1 MGRAGRI
8 GAGSKRRAGALARLF
23 ADEAG
28 ATAIEYALIAAL
40 LSMSIVAGATTVG
53 GELTKLFDKIA
64 TGWPSP

>member
-1 MGRAGRI
+1 MRRAGRI
-8 GAGSKRRAGALARLF
+8 GAGSKRRAGPLARLF

-64 TGWPSP
+64 TGWPAP

>member
-1 MGRAGRI
+1 MARAGSDA
-8 GAGSKRRAGALARLF
+8 AGPKRRAGPLARLF
-23 ADEAG
+23 DDEAG

>member
-1 MGRAGRI
+1 MGRAGST
-8 GAGSKRRAGALARLF
+8 GAGSKRRAGPLGRLF

-53 GELTKLFDKIA
+53 GELTKLFDTIA
-64 TGWPSP
+64 AGWPSP

>member
-1 MGRAGRI
+1 MGRAGSI
-8 GAGSKRRAGALARLF
+8 GAGSKRRAGPLARLF

-53 GELTKLFDKIA
+53 GGATKLFDRIA
-64 TGWPSP
+64 TGWPAP

>member
-1 MGRAGRI
+1 MRRAGSR
-8 GAGSKRRAGALARLF
+8 GAGSKRRAGPLARLF

-64 TGWPSP
+64 TGWPAP